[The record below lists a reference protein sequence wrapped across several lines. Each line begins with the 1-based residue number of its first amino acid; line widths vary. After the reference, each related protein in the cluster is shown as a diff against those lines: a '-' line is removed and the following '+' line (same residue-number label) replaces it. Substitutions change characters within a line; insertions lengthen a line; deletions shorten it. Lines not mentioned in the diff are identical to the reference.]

1 MCRYMITTSHDQY
14 SESPPSHPRLVQV
27 RKDPLDGTAWRFCSI
42 ITKKLSKM
50 STGSR
55 SRLERRWLTCCLS
68 MGLHVAR
75 TRSRNRTATD
85 GRWHPRAHRLVG
97 TECQREAE
105 EPQLCDNLTIK
116 YGGCMRTL
124 QLHSGAEF
132 ESGAVHRAHQDADA
146 AGLREDDPRDPRPHP
161 TPLSCLGRAGCGVIT
176 VYCNYSVITCNY
188 NLCFW
193 ITCNP

>member
-1 MCRYMITTSHDQY
+1 MCRCMITTSHDQY

-132 ESGAVHRAHQDADA
+132 ESGAERSAPCTPRCGCCRAARE
-146 AGLREDDPRDPRPHP
+146 REDDSRHPRDPPPPYHALAAP
-161 TPLSCLGRAGCGVIT
+161 GAV
-176 VYCNYSVITCNY
+176 
-188 NLCFW
+188 
-193 ITCNP
+193 